1 MSVNQRITVKRLAAS
16 ILKVGENRVRIKP
29 DEVNRAIDALTRE
42 DVRGLIEE
50 GVLYALPYVGPRTKP
65 RRTKKGR
72 GRRRGTKYS
81 RKGAKEGWMEKVRSQ
96 RKYLT
101 ELLASGDL
109 TPKFKREVYLKIKGG
124 VFKGKNALRIYL
136 VDNGMLKE
144 GAAAATSVVRS
155 PAPAKKEAKPAQA
168 KQQAQKAAPAGAGK
182 PLKKAEQKKEKK

>member
-1 MSVNQRITVKRLAAS
+1 MSVNQTITVKRLAAD

-29 DEVNRAIDALTRE
+29 DEFSRAMDALTRE
-42 DVRGLIEE
+42 DVRGLIDE

-65 RRTKKGR
+65 RRERKGR

-101 ELLASGDL
+101 ELLESGDM
-109 TPKFKREVYLKIKGG
+109 TPKFKREIYLKIKGG

-144 GAAAATSVVRS
+144 GAASATSVVRS
-155 PAPAKKEAKPAQA
+155 AAPAKKEAKPAAA
-168 KQQAQKAAPAGAGK
+168 KQQKAAPAGAGK

>member
-16 ILKVGENRVRIKP
+16 ILKVGENRIRIKP
-29 DEVNRAIDALTRE
+29 DEVGRAMDALTRE

-50 GVLYALPYVGPRTKP
+50 GVVYSLRYVGPRTKP
-65 RRTKKGR
+65 RRKRKRAGSR
-72 GRRRGTKYS
+72 KGTKYS

-136 VDNGMLKE
+136 ADNGMLKE

-182 PLKKAEQKKEKK
+182 PVKKAEQKKEKK